1 MATRPKR
8 STLLKVGAGVILLTV
23 LTTIFIGPSLT
34 IQGVP
39 VSIIVK
45 FLQDQPAR
53 DAYFSENK
61 QDLHNRLQELKV
73 EEEIKAFY
81 RPKIRNEVELD
92 QHIHQI
98 FYEATGYVGKAYKV
112 NAQGTLVLKDRH
124 YERWYPL
131 AYKAGV
137 VVDSV
142 FKDGAHYVIS
152 PDGTM
157 APYQQVAK
165 LFPIKLLKQLI
176 QSESENPI
184 SPG

>member
-8 STLLKVGAGVILLTV
+8 STLLKVGAGVITLTV
-23 LTTIFIGPSLT
+23 LIAILIGPSLT

-39 VSIIVK
+39 VAIIIK
-45 FLQDQPAR
+45 FLQDDPAR

-61 QDLHNRLQELKV
+61 QDLHNRLQELEI

-81 RPKIRNEVELD
+81 RPQIRDEVELD

-98 FYEATGYVGKAYKV
+98 FYDTTGYVGKAYKV
-112 NAQGTLVLKDRH
+112 NAQDTLILRDRY

-142 FKDGAHYVIS
+142 FENGAHYVIS
-152 PDGTM
+152 PDGTV
-157 APYQQVAK
+157 APYPQVARS
-165 LFPIKLLKQLI
+165 FPIKLLKQLI
-176 QSESENPI
+176 QLNSDASV